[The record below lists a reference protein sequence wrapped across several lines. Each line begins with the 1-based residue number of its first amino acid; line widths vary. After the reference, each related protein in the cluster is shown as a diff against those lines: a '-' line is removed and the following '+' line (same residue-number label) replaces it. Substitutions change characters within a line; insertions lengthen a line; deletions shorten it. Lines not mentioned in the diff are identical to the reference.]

1 MRDVVEA
8 FKGPA
13 DAKGLELTYKVSK
26 TVPMVVNVDRSRLQ
40 RTLSNL
46 IENSIKYTDVGS
58 VTLEV
63 IAERQQEEKA
73 KVTFSVSDTGAG
85 IPADKIQLIF
95 KDYGRLPEHE
105 QERYD
110 GIGLGLSICSMLL
123 KTMGTTLNLDSKVGA
138 GSKFF
143 FTLNLTV
150 VLTNTVT
157 PDHRGILYGKHIV
170 FAEDNAIIRKLTT
183 DRLSM
188 EGATV
193 SEARDGAEAVVIAE
207 KMHDQGRRV
216 DLVLLDLEM
225 PGLSGVG
232 VIKEV
237 RLKGLLGDCP
247 IFLLTSHP
255 AGKMTQAATDAGAE
269 AIFTKPVQ
277 PVALAGKLQSLL
289 CEGTFQRNDPDEMKT
304 ALCASPVLD
313 EDMFNKVLIAT
324 GDSALQSLI
333 PKIEDG
339 MRIALAGIR
348 SAVKDGNFEN
358 AYKIIHKEK
367 GLCQALGCI
376 RLAQSLT
383 DLEEGLSRLGI
394 AETNKTLGGIAELVD
409 STLEAIRAKVTDQ
422 KAL

>member
-1 MRDVVEA
+1 MQDVAEA
-8 FKGPA
+8 FQGPA
-13 DAKGLELTYKVSK
+13 DAKGLELTCKVSE

-46 IENSIKYTDVGS
+46 VENSIKYTDVGS

-63 IAERQQEEKA
+63 SAERQHEEKV

-95 KDYGRLPEHE
+95 KDYGRLPVHE
-105 QERYD
+105 QGQHD

-123 KTMGTTLNLDSKVGA
+123 KTMGSTLNLDSKVGA
-138 GSKFF
+138 GSNFF
-143 FTLNLTV
+143 FTLDLSV
-150 VLTNTVT
+150 VPTNVAT

-188 EGATV
+188 QGATV
-193 SEARDGAEAVVIAE
+193 SEARDGAEAVAIAE
-207 KMHDQGRRV
+207 KMHDQGRHA
-216 DLVLLDLEM
+216 DLLLLDLEM
-225 PGLSGVG
+225 PGLSGVD

-237 RLKGLLGDCP
+237 RLKGLMGDCP

-289 CEGTFQRNDPDEMKT
+289 CEGTFQINDPDEMKT

-313 EDMFNKVLIAT
+313 EDMFNQVLIAT

-348 SAVKDGNFEN
+348 SAV
-358 AYKIIHKEK
+358 
-367 GLCQALGCI
+367 
-376 RLAQSLT
+376 
-383 DLEEGLSRLGI
+383 
-394 AETNKTLGGIAELVD
+394 
-409 STLEAIRAKVTDQ
+409 
-422 KAL
+422 